1 MIDRLSNLS
10 KLENFLSKFDVKE
23 FNAKLP
29 MGLEVIK
36 KNSHNSYELKLG
48 NLVVTSKSENAL
60 DVGKKYWASVSK
72 SSVGSIVISDLVKKP
87 PFFQEKLPFF
97 VDVEIFKK
105 LVTEEKEPT
114 NIYKQLIFENMA
126 NAKSKEDFLFN
137 GNILFGL
144 NQNVFTIPLKLDNN
158 KAIIQ
163 YKKSKKKQNEN
174 EQTKIDFYA
183 GFNNLGQIDG
193 EIFLNGDS
201 LSLNLGVE
209 YKNSLTHLENELE
222 DLTIF
227 DKINIYLK
235 KNIKELFEFKNSLLD
250 IKG

>member
-1 MIDRLSNLS
+1 MIDRLANLS

-36 KNSHNSYELKLG
+36 KNSTNSYELKLG
-48 NLVVTSKSENAL
+48 NLVVTSKSQNEL
-60 DVGKKYWASVSK
+60 DVGKKYWAEVSK
-72 SSVGSIVISDLVKKP
+72 SSVGSIVISNLTKKP
-87 PFFQEKLPFF
+87 QFLQQKLPFF

-105 LVTEEKEPT
+105 LITEEKEPT
-114 NIYKQLIFENMA
+114 NIYKQLIAENMA
-126 NAKSKEDFLFN
+126 NSKTKEDFLFN

-144 NQNVFTIPLKLDNN
+144 NQNVFTIPIQLEHN

-163 YKKSKKKQNEN
+163 YKKRKKEQKEN
-174 EQTKIDFYA
+174 EQTQIDFYGA
-183 GFNNLGQIDG
+183 FNNLGQIDG
-193 EIFLNGDS
+193 EIFLTSDK

-209 YKNSLTHLENELE
+209 YQNSLKMLEQELE

-227 DKINIYLK
+227 DEVNIYLK